1 MTRLRTSR
9 RHLSSSPRRQDG
21 QALTEMAILA
31 VVLVPLFLLIPM
43 LGRYTHLQQVSQQAA
58 RGAAWEATVV
68 QDYEMSGPDVRQE
81 MMVNRYFNAAD
92 APITSTLPEP
102 IAEDTQVGDAMFN
115 TFSDRPL
122 IEHDDPQLQP
132 YEFKMHAGMMAEVTS
147 YIPEW
152 LPGEFPPSD
161 NGLVTVELVVRPQN
175 LKTADGSAATF
186 LAPFDQINLEFTGT
200 HTLLVDSWN
209 AAGSGIN
216 PETGSNRRRS
226 VWNQVKTLAPFS
238 YFEFL
243 GDVGDIPLLGDLPI
257 PRIGY
262 GQDVVDVV
270 PEDRLEPY
278 PGGP

>member
-1 MTRLRTSR
+1 MRVGSNHGNPR
-9 RHLSSSPRRQDG
+9 SPRLQRG

-31 VVLVPLFLLIPM
+31 AVLVPLFLLIPM
-43 LGRYTHLQQVSQQAA
+43 LGRYTHLQQVAQQAA
-58 RGAAWEATVV
+58 RGAAWEATVAH
-68 QDYEMSGPDVRQE
+68 DYEMGELE
-81 MMVNRYFNAAD
+81 MQQQMLVERYFNTAHVPIASTLPAD
-92 APITSTLPEP
+92 APAS
-102 IAEDTQVGDAMFN
+102 DTQVGDAMFG
-115 TFSDRPL
+115 TFSGQALVERG
-122 IEHDDPQLQP
+122 DPRLQP
-132 YEFKMHAGMMAEVTS
+132 YDFKMHTGMMAEATS

-161 NGLVTVELVVRPQN
+161 NGLVTAELTVRPQN

-186 LAPFDQINLEFTGT
+186 LAPFDQINLEFTGS

-216 PETGSNRRRS
+216 PATGSGRGRS

-243 GDVGDIPLLGDLPI
+243 GEVGDIPFLGDLPI

-270 PEDRLEPY
+270 PGDRLEPY
-278 PGGP
+278 PDGP